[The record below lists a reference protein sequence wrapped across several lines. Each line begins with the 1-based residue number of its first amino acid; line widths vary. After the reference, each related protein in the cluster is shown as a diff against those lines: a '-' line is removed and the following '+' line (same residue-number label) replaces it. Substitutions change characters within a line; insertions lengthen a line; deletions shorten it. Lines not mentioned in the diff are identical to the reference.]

1 MAETSEIIKIPTLNG
16 TENWMK
22 FRKVFKDYCSKFP
35 VIRGMIKEIK
45 EPNWSERLQLLK
57 TSFITMDVAEIWKT
71 EEAEPSGATTR
82 SKVAKEKSKAERI
95 ARKLSELERM
105 QLKSAFDSQQDVAD
119 QPGLSVTAKDYKY
132 SLLYGLTHDPSFSTY
147 LQDYFSS
154 KISQPVTYEDL
165 ERELTSWAITKD
177 RLNAHNKPS
186 SSRQEY
192 IIPAIAICQTGQVFH
207 LQVN

>member
-1 MAETSEIIKIPTLNG
+1 
-16 TENWMK
+16 
-22 FRKVFKDYCSKFP
+22 
-35 VIRGMIKEIK
+35 MIKEIK

-71 EEAEPSGATTR
+71 EEAEPSGATIR
-82 SKVAKEKSKAERI
+82 SKCAKEKSEAERK
-95 ARKLSELERM
+95 ARKFSELERM

-165 ERELTSWAITKD
+165 KRELTSWAITKD

-186 SSRQEY
+186 SSRQEHT
-192 IIPAIAICQTGQVFH
+192 IPVIASVTKTRVKCTFCVRRGHQDADCRFKLRQKYQAKSKEVTGTIKARGRI
-207 LQVN
+207 